1 LSLAKHLKEQ
11 TEPKL
16 SELPGLI
23 KSNRSELSKSLRL
36 PENQVLIE
44 GQFNPDDAAAMAR
57 KNLEAAST
65 LLLQGKV
72 EACRAALSG
81 CEAEV
86 DKAKSWMDASKA
98 TVKEFDQT
106 LRLERSR
113 LDGMLERCR
122 NLLGTLRNVE
132 RDHTAAAL
140 RLAYSVVEEPAK
152 SWAKPGAEPLQ
163 DLAASEAVPTQANST
178 QANSGPVA
186 SANGQ
191 QEDQQLGGSL
201 ANQLL
206 QRAESIAQQ
215 VSKMHNDAQAQ
226 YSRGEVLG
234 AISTVREASALIAEI
249 DRRLVRVELHL
260 QHLER
265 CVVENQQQLES
276 SVAAAQRLLGYQ
288 SDRLVMLPTV
298 RQIQEFAEHV
308 GQVQSQVA
316 TNTQRTNPFE
326 LAQVLMHFQKRIAE
340 LEAMIVA
347 DHQGHAEA
355 SRAVDGAVRQWSVA
369 RQYVQQSRTDNIP
382 DSPATKEGVR
392 RVDVLEQGVLGV
404 QQQIEEIH
412 GDWHAVGRRAAE
424 VQSDLATVSK
434 KLSQELQM
442 GNNALQEFQMASES
456 VYNAEHW
463 TGPWGM
469 RIDGSPGVRLLE
481 SARTQLQAG
490 NYAAVLELS
499 SQANQAAQIAIQRV
513 EREVQKRRIAEQQ
526 RTERLRR
533 ERMAAEAARTGTI
546 ILGGGGSSSRGGSIF
561 GSGGTFGG
569 GGGPFGGG
577 GGSFGGGGGGGN
589 NSGFGRSGW

>member
-1 LSLAKHLKEQ
+1 
-11 TEPKL
+11 
-16 SELPGLI
+16 
-23 KSNRSELSKSLRL
+23 
-36 PENQVLIE
+36 
-44 GQFNPDDAAAMAR
+44 
-57 KNLEAAST
+57 
-65 LLLQGKV
+65 
-72 EACRAALSG
+72 
-81 CEAEV
+81 
-86 DKAKSWMDASKA
+86 
-98 TVKEFDQT
+98 
-106 LRLERSR
+106 
-113 LDGMLERCR
+113 
-122 NLLGTLRNVE
+122 
-132 RDHTAAAL
+132 
-140 RLAYSVVEEPAK
+140 
-152 SWAKPGAEPLQ
+152 
-163 DLAASEAVPTQANST
+163 
-178 QANSGPVA
+178 
-186 SANGQ
+186 
-191 QEDQQLGGSL
+191 
-201 ANQLL
+201 
-206 QRAESIAQQ
+206 
-215 VSKMHNDAQAQ
+215 MHNDAQAQ

-249 DRRLVRVELHL
+249 DRRLVRVEVHL

-265 CVVENQQQLES
+265 CVVENQQQLEN

-288 SDRLVMLPTV
+288 SDRLVMFPTI

-326 LAQVLMHFQKRIAE
+326 LAQVLMQFQKRIAE

-404 QQQIEEIH
+404 QQQIEEVH
-412 GDWHAVGRRAAE
+412 GDWHNVGRRAAE
-424 VQSDLATVSK
+424 VQSDLANVSK

-442 GNNALQEFQMASES
+442 GNDALQEFQRASES

-481 SARTQLQAG
+481 SARSQLQAG
-490 NYAAVLELS
+490 NYASVLELS

-513 EREVQKRRIAEQQ
+513 EREVQKRRIEEQQ
-526 RTERLRR
+526 RAERLRR

-546 ILGGGGSSSRGGSIF
+546 ILGGRGPSSSGGSIF

-577 GGSFGGGGGGGN
+577 GGGGSFGGGGGGVSNN

>member
-1 LSLAKHLKEQ
+1 
-11 TEPKL
+11 
-16 SELPGLI
+16 
-23 KSNRSELSKSLRL
+23 
-36 PENQVLIE
+36 
-44 GQFNPDDAAAMAR
+44 
-57 KNLEAAST
+57 
-65 LLLQGKV
+65 
-72 EACRAALSG
+72 
-81 CEAEV
+81 
-86 DKAKSWMDASKA
+86 MDASKA

-178 QANSGPVA
+178 QANSGPGA

-206 QRAESIAQQ
+206 QRAESMAQQ

-288 SDRLVMLPTV
+288 SDRLVMIPTI

>member
-1 LSLAKHLKEQ
+1 
-11 TEPKL
+11 
-16 SELPGLI
+16 
-23 KSNRSELSKSLRL
+23 
-36 PENQVLIE
+36 
-44 GQFNPDDAAAMAR
+44 M
-57 KNLEAAST
+57 
-65 LLLQGKV
+65 
-72 EACRAALSG
+72 
-81 CEAEV
+81 
-86 DKAKSWMDASKA
+86 
-98 TVKEFDQT
+98 
-106 LRLERSR
+106 
-113 LDGMLERCR
+113 
-122 NLLGTLRNVE
+122 
-132 RDHTAAAL
+132 
-140 RLAYSVVEEPAK
+140 
-152 SWAKPGAEPLQ
+152 
-163 DLAASEAVPTQANST
+163 
-178 QANSGPVA
+178 
-186 SANGQ
+186 
-191 QEDQQLGGSL
+191 
-201 ANQLL
+201 
-206 QRAESIAQQ
+206 AQQ

-234 AISTVREASALIAEI
+234 AISTVREASAMIAEI
-249 DRRLVRVELHL
+249 DRRLVRVEFHL

-276 SVAAAQRLLGYQ
+276 CAAAAARLLESQ
-288 SDRLVMLPTV
+288 NDRLVMFPTI

-326 LAQVLMHFQKRIAE
+326 LAQVLMQFQKRIAE

-404 QQQIEEIH
+404 QQQIEEVH
-412 GDWHAVGRRAAE
+412 GDWHNVGRRAAE
-424 VQSDLATVSK
+424 VQSDLANVSK

-442 GNNALQEFQMASES
+442 GNDALQEFQRASES

-481 SARTQLQAG
+481 SARSQLQAG
-490 NYAAVLELS
+490 NYASVLELS

-513 EREVQKRRIAEQQ
+513 EREVQKRRIEEQQ
-526 RTERLRR
+526 RAERLRR

-546 ILGGGGSSSRGGSIF
+546 ILGGRGPSSSGGSIF

-569 GGGPFGGG
+569 GGPFGGGGGPFGGGG

>member
-1 LSLAKHLKEQ
+1 
-11 TEPKL
+11 
-16 SELPGLI
+16 
-23 KSNRSELSKSLRL
+23 
-36 PENQVLIE
+36 
-44 GQFNPDDAAAMAR
+44 
-57 KNLEAAST
+57 
-65 LLLQGKV
+65 
-72 EACRAALSG
+72 
-81 CEAEV
+81 
-86 DKAKSWMDASKA
+86 
-98 TVKEFDQT
+98 
-106 LRLERSR
+106 
-113 LDGMLERCR
+113 
-122 NLLGTLRNVE
+122 
-132 RDHTAAAL
+132 L

-163 DLAASEAVPTQANST
+163 DLAASEAVPTQANAT
-178 QANSGPVA
+178 QANPTQVNSGPGA

-206 QRAESIAQQ
+206 VRAESMAQQ

-249 DRRLVRVELHL
+249 DRRLVRVEFHL

-276 SVAAAQRLLGYQ
+276 SAAAAQRLLGYQ
-288 SDRLVMLPTV
+288 SDRLVMLPTI

-569 GGGPFGGG
+569 GGPFGGG
-577 GGSFGGGGGGGN
+577 GGSFGGGGGPFGGGGGGGN